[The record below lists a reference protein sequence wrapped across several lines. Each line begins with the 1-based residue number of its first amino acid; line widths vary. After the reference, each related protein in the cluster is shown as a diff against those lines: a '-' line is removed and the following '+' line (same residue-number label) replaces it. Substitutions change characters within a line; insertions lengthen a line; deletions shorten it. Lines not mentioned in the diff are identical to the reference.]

1 MKTKIT
7 FILLLVFLFCNSQTK
22 VIAHKSHSGSR
33 ATFFKSYQKTAS
45 GQSSFGLPSMV
56 NIVILDTIIMINKSV
71 TLVKMRRSI
80 VCHRVDKSI
89 KDLKKSD
96 FETKIDTFVNH
107 KYFNRKNKVGF
118 VKNYLNQKSNIQ
130 FANSVES
137 IVFIGFKK

>member
-7 FILLLVFLFCNSQTK
+7 FILLFVSLFCTCQTK
-22 VIAHKSHSGSR
+22 IIAHKSHSGSR
-33 ATFFKSYQKTAS
+33 ATFFKSYQKTSS

-56 NIVILDTIIMINKSV
+56 NIVILDTIIAVNKSV

-80 VCHRVDKSI
+80 VCHRIDKSI

-118 VKNYLNQKSNIQ
+118 IKNYLNEKSNIQ